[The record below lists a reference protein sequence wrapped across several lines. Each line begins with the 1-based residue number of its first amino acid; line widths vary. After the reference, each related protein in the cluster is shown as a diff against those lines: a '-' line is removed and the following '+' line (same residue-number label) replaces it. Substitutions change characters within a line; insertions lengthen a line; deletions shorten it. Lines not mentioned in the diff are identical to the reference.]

1 MPTTLSLVGAD
12 MQALGEDHGRS
23 RYAVLAK
30 ALRQRIVAG
39 EWVPGIA
46 LPAEQVL
53 ARENEVALGTMRR
66 ALQALVDEGLIER
79 VHGRGTF
86 VREGLSGASML
97 RFFRFGSEDGAVPTS
112 CIVSIKTA
120 VPAADVLR
128 RLAQAPGQTALH
140 LVRVR
145 SIDKVPC
152 LLENIWLPLPAFEPL
167 LHSDSGGWG
176 DLLYPMYAARCGV
189 RVHRA
194 VDQIGFGQLSVA
206 QSRRL
211 ELPAGHPCAVVNR
224 SAYDITGTCVEVRT
238 TRGDAHA
245 FHYSVTLG

>member
-1 MPTTLSLVGAD
+1 MPTTLSLIGAD
-12 MQALGEDHGRS
+12 MQAHEDHGRS

-39 EWVPGIA
+39 EWVPGVA

-97 RFFRFGSEDGAVPTS
+97 RFFRFGSESGAVPTS
-112 CIVSIKTA
+112 CIVSVKTA

-128 RLAQAPGQTALH
+128 RLGQAPGQTALH
-140 LVRVR
+140 VVRVR
-145 SIDKVPC
+145 SIDNVPC

-167 LHSDSGGWG
+167 LHSDSGDWG
-176 DLLYPMYAARCGV
+176 DLLYPLYAARCGV

-206 QSRRL
+206 QARGL
-211 ELPAGHPCAVVNR
+211 ELPPGHPCAVVNR